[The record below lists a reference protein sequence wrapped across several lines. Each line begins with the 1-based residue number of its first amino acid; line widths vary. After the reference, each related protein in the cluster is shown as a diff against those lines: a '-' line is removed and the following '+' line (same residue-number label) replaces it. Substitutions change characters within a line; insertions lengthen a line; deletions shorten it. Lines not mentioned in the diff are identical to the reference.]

1 MADYEGICN
10 YMDGRKK
17 GGYEMRISANIQLG
31 FLWGLKRESEEEKPI
46 AVLQTL
52 VQRENSVGKKEREK
66 SVY

>member
-10 YMDGRKK
+10 YTDGRKK
-17 GGYEMRISANIQLG
+17 GGYGMRISANIQLG

-52 VQRENSVGKKEREK
+52 V
-66 SVY
+66 